1 MPDYNFISIHAPLAG
16 SDSSSMMTSISFMN
30 FNPRSPCG
38 ERHGIPCHQHQHGSD
53 FNPRSPCGER
63 LFAPGNSRSQ
73 PYFNPRSPCGERHI
87 VWNHTPGSLPFQSTL
102 PLRGATLVPL
112 GIITKSLISI
122 HAPLAGSDRGV
133 IRSLRP
139 FYYFN
144 PRSPCGE
151 RPGPHAVTYLH
162 IGYFNPRSPCG
173 ERPLFR

>member
-1 MPDYNFISIHAPLAG
+1 MVQAAALAISIHAPLAG
-16 SDSSSMMTSISFMN
+16 SDGFSAAHNVGKYISIHAPLAGSDFVKRAN
-30 FNPRSPCG
+30 AFAVIDFNPRSPCG

-122 HAPLAGSDRGV
+122 HAPLAGSDQV
-133 IRSLRP
+133 HTL
-139 FYYFN
+139 
-144 PRSPCGE
+144 
-151 RPGPHAVTYLH
+151 
-162 IGYFNPRSPCG
+162 
-173 ERPLFR
+173 